1 MAFAQDL
8 QSLTQA
14 KYSNHLSVLNSRD
27 IVDTAVADSV
37 KQIQEL
43 GVKKN
48 KTYVEDRLVNQ
59 TVPITYPIKRN
70 NLHHFSWPPVIE
82 KSRKQLQLSF
92 LKNDSSLFSRLYISS
107 QICHGDLDEFFQHE
121 NQAYSP

>member
-27 IVDTAVADSV
+27 IVNKAVADSV
-37 KQIQEL
+37 KQVQEL
-43 GVKKN
+43 GVKKY
-48 KTYVEDRLVNQ
+48 KTYVEERLVNQ

-70 NLHHFSWPPVIE
+70 NLHLFSSTLARE
-82 KSRKQLQLSF
+82 KSR
-92 LKNDSSLFSRLYISS
+92 I
-107 QICHGDLDEFFQHE
+107 
-121 NQAYSP
+121 